1 MTHPVTAIRSS
12 GTLIE
17 ATVSLGYDVPRTR
30 VERLMV
36 EAAEE
41 CELEEPFVHVE
52 ELGDYSVTYRVA
64 GLLKDVK
71 KLISAR
77 SDLRERVMD
86 GLHRGGV
93 EIVSPTFM
101 NQRVFTPESRFIPEV
116 AVDQPKAEESMPEE
130 VVFDKADA
138 AESQESLKLRH
149 DELVEQIKSLKE
161 RIMKSVDE
169 AEKKELE
176 LQRERLETR
185 REHLARAIEAAKA
198 ESGEGKD

>member
-1 MTHPVTAIRSS
+1 M
-12 GTLIE
+12 L
-17 ATVSLGYDVPRTR
+17 
-30 VERLMV
+30 

-41 CELEEPFVHVE
+41 CELEEPFMHVE

-101 NQRVFTPESRFIPEV
+101 NQRVFKPDSRFIPEV
-116 AVDQPKAEESMPEE
+116 AVEQPEAEESTPEE

-138 AESQESLKLRH
+138 AESQEALQLRH
-149 DELVEQIKSLKE
+149 NELIEEIKSLKE
-161 RIMKSVDE
+161 RIKKSE
-169 AEKKELE
+169 EEEEKQELE
-176 LQRERLETR
+176 AQRERLETR
-185 REHLARAIEAAKA
+185 CEHLARVIEAAKSD
-198 ESGEGKD
+198 SGEEKS

>member
-17 ATVSLGYDVPRTR
+17 ATVSLGYDVPRPR
-30 VERLMV
+30 VERLML

-64 GLLKDVK
+64 GMLKDVK
-71 KLISAR
+71 RLISAR

-101 NQRVFTPESRFIPEV
+101 NQRVFTPDSRFIPEV
-116 AVDQPKAEESMPEE
+116 AVEQPKPDESTPEE
-130 VVFDKADA
+130 LVFDKADE
-138 AESQESLKLRH
+138 AESQEALQLRH
-149 DELVEQIKSLKE
+149 DELIGQIKALKEQIK
-161 RIMKSVDE
+161 KSEDE
-169 AEKKELE
+169 EDKKELE
-176 LQRERLETR
+176 MQRERLETR
-185 REHLARAIEAAKA
+185 REHLARAIEAAKSD
-198 ESGEGKD
+198 SGEEKS

>member
-1 MTHPVTAIRSS
+1 M
-12 GTLIE
+12 L
-17 ATVSLGYDVPRTR
+17 
-30 VERLMV
+30 

-41 CELEEPFVHVE
+41 CELEEPFMHVE

-101 NQRVFTPESRFIPEV
+101 NQRVFKPDSRFIPEV
-116 AVDQPKAEESMPEE
+116 AVEQPEAEESTREE
-130 VVFDKADA
+130 VVFDKAQRVDRRDQIT
-138 AESQESLKLRH
+138 EGTDQEVR
-149 DELVEQIKSLKE
+149 
-161 RIMKSVDE
+161 RG
-169 AEKKELE
+169 
-176 LQRERLETR
+176 RGETGTR
-185 REHLARAIEAAKA
+185 GATRTV
-198 ESGEGKD
+198 GNPV